1 MIFKTDT
8 FTDGDQERKI
18 ETPQF
23 SQWDVR
29 MILRNASRE
38 NEAKPT
44 GLPPLESH
52 VQSDQQVPNP
62 NGSSPR
68 FSHKHGGGRLSRDLP
83 LSVSVVQE
91 ACTIPSIAHIHET
104 GG

>member
-1 MIFKTDT
+1 MAH
-8 FTDGDQERKI
+8 GDEERKI
-18 ETPQF
+18 ETPEF
-23 SQWDVR
+23 SQWDVCMR
-29 MILRNASRE
+29 LRNASRE

-44 GLPPLESH
+44 GLPPLKSH
-52 VQSDQQVPNP
+52 AQSDQQVLNP

-83 LSVSVVQE
+83 LAVSVVQE
-91 ACTIPSIAHIHET
+91 ACTIRSMARIHET